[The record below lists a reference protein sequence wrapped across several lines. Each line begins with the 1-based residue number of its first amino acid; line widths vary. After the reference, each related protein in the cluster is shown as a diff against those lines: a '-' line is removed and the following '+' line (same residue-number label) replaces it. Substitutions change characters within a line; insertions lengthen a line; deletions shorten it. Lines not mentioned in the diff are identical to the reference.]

1 MTSYLEIR
9 KSDFYKIESNVDG
22 KRFVTA
28 RGWVDLSDMIKLFEK
43 NSFPV
48 DETLVGQ
55 YLQDAQIAKSFAVY
69 YDLFNKYRSD
79 YQVEAILAGEATED
93 IRSRTREAA
102 STSGSRCFRC

>member
-48 DETLVGQ
+48 DETLVG
-55 YLQDAQIAKSFAVY
+55 
-69 YDLFNKYRSD
+69 
-79 YQVEAILAGEATED
+79 
-93 IRSRTREAA
+93 
-102 STSGSRCFRC
+102 